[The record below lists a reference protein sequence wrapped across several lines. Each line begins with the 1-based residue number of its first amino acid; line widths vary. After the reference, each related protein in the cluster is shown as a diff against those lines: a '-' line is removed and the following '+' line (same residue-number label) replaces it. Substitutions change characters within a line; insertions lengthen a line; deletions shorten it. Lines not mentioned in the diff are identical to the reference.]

1 MLIFC
6 CTSKFESFYHLKSEA
21 DSKLPALKPV
31 KKNGYTQQEK
41 SSTTQLLTVPI
52 AAETNFIRAKSVG
65 PFSACKSVSLID
77 DQPKSSSTSISSI
90 PAHKLARIAKKILP
104 NRNIRNWERYE
115 VEVPFLNP
123 PSCLSGNCEAG
134 VHQLNR

>member
-1 MLIFC
+1 MFIFC
-6 CTSKFESFYHLKSEA
+6 GIAKFECFHLLKSEA
-21 DSKLPALKPV
+21 HSKPSAIKPV

-41 SSTTQLLTVPI
+41 SSTTQLLMVPI
-52 AAETNFIRAKSVG
+52 AVKANFVRAKSVG
-65 PFSACKSVSLID
+65 PFRPCSQVSLID
-77 DQPKSSSTSISSI
+77 DQPKSCSASVSFI
-90 PAHKLARIAKKILP
+90 PTRNLTRIAQKILP
-104 NRNIRNWERYE
+104 NRNIRNRERYE